1 LKEKLQDIFNELLSE
16 WEDAE
21 SIVIND
27 RSINVEV
34 DEYEELIQRKELYI
48 ERFNK
53 ALNSK

>member
-1 LKEKLQDIFNELLSE
+1 MKEKLQDIFNELLSE